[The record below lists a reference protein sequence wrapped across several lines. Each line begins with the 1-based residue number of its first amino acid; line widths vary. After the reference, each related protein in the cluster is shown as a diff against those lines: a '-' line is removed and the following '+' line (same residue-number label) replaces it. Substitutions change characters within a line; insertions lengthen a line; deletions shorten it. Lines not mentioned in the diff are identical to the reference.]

1 MEASKEAKALVRE
14 IATLQNDINNLFEE
28 QDDLKQQIELNDIRI
43 DTMVE
48 RCDELKFRLID
59 KLFTEWF

>member
-1 MEASKEAKALVRE
+1 MGRE
-14 IATLQNDINNLFEE
+14 IAKLQNDINDLFEE
-28 QDDLKQQIELNDIRI
+28 NDNLKERIELNDIRI

-48 RCDELKFRLID
+48 RCDDLKFKLVD